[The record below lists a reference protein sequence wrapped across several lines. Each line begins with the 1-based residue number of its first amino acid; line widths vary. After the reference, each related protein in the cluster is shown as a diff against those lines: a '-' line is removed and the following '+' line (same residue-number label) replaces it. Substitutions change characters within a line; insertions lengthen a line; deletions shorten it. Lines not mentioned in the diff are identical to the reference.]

1 MLKTYTLVR
10 KEEIQVSD
18 TVGKMIFHLKDE
30 NGEQR
35 TVSGITKLDVDLNAV
50 SISTDKK
57 REYPLIECLFYSEVD
72 ETINIEFKQYNTVFE
87 RKDNEASEKTV
98 EEIAKEMQSKP
109 MRVGSLIKTTE
120 VKTTDNIH

>member
-1 MLKTYTLVR
+1 MFKTYTLVK

-18 TVGKMIFHLKDE
+18 TEGKMIFHLTDE
-30 NGEQR
+30 NGDQR
-35 TVSGITKLDVDLNAV
+35 RVSGDTKLDVHLNAV

-57 REYPLIECLFYSEVD
+57 REHPLIQCLFYTEIN

-87 RKDNEASEKTV
+87 RNDELTEKTV
-98 EEIAKEMQSKP
+98 EELAKEMESKP

-120 VKTTDNIH
+120 TKTTENIH

>member
-1 MLKTYTLVR
+1 MLKTYTLVK

-18 TVGKMIFHLKDE
+18 TEGKMIFHLTDE
-30 NGEQR
+30 NGDQR
-35 TVSGITKLDVDLNAV
+35 RVSGDTKLDVHLNAV

-57 REYPLIECLFYSEVD
+57 REHPLIQCLFYTEIN

-87 RKDNEASEKTV
+87 RNDEPAEKTV
-98 EEIAKEMQSKP
+98 EELAKEMENKP

-120 VKTTDNIH
+120 TKTTENIH